1 MKQNHVRLKTHL
13 FQIPPWP
20 KGYNFQLISLL
31 SWFLKPVW
39 LLCFPSRRDQLHV
52 PSPCQQPR
60 GYSWDI
66 PMCTPRRG
74 YSIRKRWSSL
84 TWRKTHFLPMFTS
97 TWEKNIFSP
106 WPLDPQTSVALPIHF
121 AALSPPEQTAGAPGA
136 SWPHLDWGWPAPA
149 HARAYARSKGK
160 PCKCFPIR
168 LDAGINL
175 KIGCISTPRLS
186 QLMGRKFF
194 AEKPLLYTRRSG
206 PRRRCFPTRIN
217 NVHTIQPVFIPG
229 GLFSAPWRC
238 PRNPFYLFRQAPWLR
253 NIRFLIKK

>member
-97 TWEKNIFSP
+97 LIGRFWKFLFFGKLQQCLVEQLLSSLSTGKMKNIS
-106 WPLDPQTSVALPIHF
+106 LLNTEVYVITPISQIRK
-121 AALSPPEQTAGAPGA
+121 LK
-136 SWPHLDWGWPAPA
+136 L
-149 HARAYARSKGK
+149 KG
-160 PCKCFPIR
+160 
-168 LDAGINL
+168 
-175 KIGCISTPRLS
+175 
-186 QLMGRKFF
+186 Q
-194 AEKPLLYTRRSG
+194 
-206 PRRRCFPTRIN
+206 
-217 NVHTIQPVFIPG
+217 
-229 GLFSAPWRC
+229 
-238 PRNPFYLFRQAPWLR
+238 
-253 NIRFLIKK
+253 